1 MKTDGI
7 DQPKGFVDGNW
18 SAAARTGRGRT
29 SPWVA
34 VVVVLVVAGAG
45 WFGWKAWFTPKPAPK
60 GPSAVVVATALVQ
73 QGDVPL
79 EVTANG
85 NVTALQTVEVRP
97 QISSTVQAV
106 HIKEGQTVKPGDLLF
121 TLDTRMDEANMARAR
136 AQLLRDQAD
145 LADARRTL
153 SRSQELLQRN
163 FISKSAVDTAQA
175 KVDGFEATIRA
186 DQAAIEASRV
196 AISYGAIRATI
207 GGRTGVINVFPG
219 SLVTPSTVTPMVT
232 VAQISP
238 IAVTFT
244 LPERQLAALRDALRS
259 GPVKVT
265 ALPNDGSRTPVTG
278 KITFVDNTVDP
289 QYGSIRI
296 KAQFDNDAQRLWP
309 GTYANVNAIVQ
320 TLKGALTVPP
330 QAVVTGP
337 EGRFVYA
344 VQPDQTV
351 ARVPVKVIATTAAA
365 AIIEGMPPAGAAAGT
380 TGAGNGAAAGI
391 ATGGITAGTRVV
403 TEGTQNLRPGSHV
416 REGKALGSAASAV
429 SAPGATT
436 GATSGGH

>member
-18 SAAARTGRGRT
+18 SAAAGTGRGRT
-29 SPWVA
+29 SPWIA
-34 VVVVLVVAGAG
+34 VVVVLVAGGAG
-45 WFGWKAWFTPKPAPK
+45 WFGWKTWYAPK
-60 GPSAVVVATALVQ
+60 HEVKAPVAIMVSTAIVQ

-79 EVTANG
+79 EVSANG

-97 QISSTVQAV
+97 QVSSTVQAV

-121 TLDTRMDEANMARAR
+121 SLDSRMDEANMARAR

-153 SRSQELLQRN
+153 SRSQELLERN
-163 FISKSAVDTAQA
+163 FISRSAVDTAQA

-196 AISYGAIRATI
+196 AISYGSIRATI
-207 GGRTGVINVFPG
+207 GGRTGIINVFPG
-219 SLVTPSTVTPMVT
+219 SLVTPTATAVSMVT

-244 LPERQLAALRDALRS
+244 LPERQLAALREALRT

-265 ALPNDGSRTPVTG
+265 ALPNDGSKTPVVG
-278 KITFVDNTVDP
+278 RITFIDNTVDP

-296 KAQFDNDAQRLWP
+296 KAQFDNEETRLWP
-309 GTYANVNAIVQ
+309 GTYANVNAVVQ
-320 TLKGALTVPP
+320 TLKNALTVPP

-337 EGRFVYA
+337 EGRFVYV
-344 VQPDQTV
+344 VQPDNKV
-351 ARVPVKVIATTAAA
+351 ARVPVKVVATTAAA
-365 AIIEGMPPAGAAAGT
+365 AIVEGVQPGA
-380 TGAGNGAAAGI
+380 
-391 ATGGITAGTRVV
+391 RVV
-403 TEGTQNLRPGSHV
+403 TEGTQNLRPGTLV
-416 REGKALGSAASAV
+416 REGKAGGASAP
-429 SAPGATT
+429 AAGN
-436 GATSGGH
+436 GGH

>member
-18 SAAARTGRGRT
+18 SAAAGTGRGRT

-34 VVVVLVVAGAG
+34 LVLILVVAGAG
-45 WFGWKAWFTPKPAPK
+45 WFGWKTWYVPKHEVKAPAAIMV
-60 GPSAVVVATALVQ
+60 STAVVQ

-79 EVTANG
+79 EVNANG

-97 QISSTVQAV
+97 QISSTVQSV

-121 TLDTRMDEANMARAR
+121 SLDTRMDEANMARAR

-153 SRSQELLQRN
+153 SRSQELLERN
-163 FISKSAVDTAQA
+163 FISRSAVDTAQA

-196 AISYGAIRATI
+196 AISYGSIRATI

-219 SLVTPSTVTPMVT
+219 SLVTPTTATSMVT

-244 LPERQLAALRDALRS
+244 LPERQLAALREALRV

-265 ALPNDGSRTPVTG
+265 ALPNDGSKTPVVG
-278 KITFVDNTVDP
+278 RITFVDNTVDP

-296 KAQFDNDAQRLWP
+296 KAQFDNEEQRLWP
-309 GTYANVNAIVQ
+309 GTYANVNAVVQ
-320 TLKGALTVPP
+320 TLQGALTVPP

-337 EGRFVYA
+337 EGRFVYT
-344 VQPDQTV
+344 VQPDSTV

-365 AIIEGMPPAGAAAGT
+365 AVIEGVEPGA
-380 TGAGNGAAAGI
+380 
-391 ATGGITAGTRVV
+391 RVV
-403 TEGTQNLRPGSHV
+403 TEGTQNLRPGSRI
-416 REGKALGSAASAV
+416 REGKAGGASAASAT
-429 SAPGATT
+429 AGN
-436 GATSGGH
+436 GGH